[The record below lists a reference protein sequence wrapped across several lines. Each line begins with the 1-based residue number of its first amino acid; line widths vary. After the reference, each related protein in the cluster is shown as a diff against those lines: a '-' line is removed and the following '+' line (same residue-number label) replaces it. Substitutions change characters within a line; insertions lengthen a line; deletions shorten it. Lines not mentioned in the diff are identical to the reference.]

1 MINTAQTTQGTDEW
15 VEIGVSD
22 LIERLKEPKRKEFA
36 GLLTDLTDVEIAKYI
51 RQEFG
56 IPEEATKI
64 SVSVLGKTPLAI
76 YSRNGD
82 GSDRY
87 ITMRTIPPQ
96 LYQQMVNSVKNR
108 G

>member
-1 MINTAQTTQGTDEW
+1 MIDTAQTNQGTDGW
-15 VEIGVSD
+15 VEIGVND
-22 LIERLKEPKRKEFA
+22 LVERLKEPKRKELA
-36 GLLTDLTDVEIAKYI
+36 GRITDLTDVEIAKYI

-64 SVSVLGKTPLAI
+64 SVSVLGMIPLAI

-87 ITMRTIPPQ
+87 ITMKPIQPQ
-96 LYQQMVNSVKNR
+96 LYQQIVSVRNK